1 MAQLMPL
8 PLTVSCFSKIQT
20 GFTFL
25 VPARRVV
32 AERGPGRRVCYYYL
46 KVLRCVCVIDLS
58 LLVHLDDNF
67 IRHFANESTF
77 IIDIAAA
84 PRSTSAAAT
93 DDNNNDDDD
102 DDDDGGGG
110 GFDVTL
116 TEIDVYSSTAET
128 HS

>member
-20 GFTFL
+20 GFTSL

-32 AERGPGRRVCYYYL
+32 AERGPG
-46 KVLRCVCVIDLS
+46 VLLLFESFALCVRLIDLS

-67 IRHFANESTF
+67 IRHFANESAF

-84 PRSTSAAAT
+84 PRITSAAAT

-102 DDDDGGGG
+102 DGGSG

-116 TEIDVYSSTAET
+116 TEIDVSSSSAET